1 LITYL
6 WRGFDMGGLFGGGG
20 GPDMSG
26 QMEAQRAENARLK
39 EQADEERRELAEQA
53 AGRVAARRRGGSR
66 MLLADTRLT
75 PETGVE
81 QTLGSKGMGV

>member
-1 LITYL
+1 
-6 WRGFDMGGLFGGGG
+6 MGGLIGGGSK

-26 QMEAQRAENARLK
+26 QIRAQQEENARLK
-39 EQADEERRELAEQA
+39 QQADDERRDLAEQA
-53 AGRVAARRRGGSR
+53 AGRVASRRRGGSR

-81 QTLGSKGMGV
+81 QTLGTKGIGA

>member
-1 LITYL
+1 
-6 WRGFDMGGLFGGGG
+6 MGGLFGGGG

-26 QMEAQRAENARLK
+26 QMEAQRAENAALK
-39 EQADEERRELAEQA
+39 QQAEDERRNLAEQA
-53 AGRVAARRRGGSR
+53 AGRVSARRRGGSR

-81 QTLGSKGMGV
+81 QTLGTNRGMGI